1 MKYVKY
7 IIYISFTKNSQ
18 KCCQIFIFH
27 VSLKYRLIFMSAVKF
42 LIAAYI
48 DTKHKADFLQR
59 RSLMEIILM
68 LIKLLGG
75 LAMFLYGMEIMGDG
89 LKQGSGSALKNVLGK
104 LTHNALLGVI
114 TGALVTAVIQ
124 SSTATIVLTV
134 GLIGAGILNLKQAV
148 SIVLGANIG
157 TTVTAQIIRLMD
169 IDSTGGSI
177 LTFFKPDTL
186 APLALILGIILVM
199 FVKSEKSKNVG
210 LIALGFGVLFTGL
223 LSMTDAVEPL
233 SGSQA
238 FVDILS
244 YFSDMPLLG
253 IVTGLVLTVIVQ
265 SSSAMVGILQAM
277 SSTGV
282 MTFELVYP
290 IIMGINL
297 GTCVT
302 TAMVCSIGS
311 SKDAKR
317 TGIVHIVFNTIGTI
331 LFMIGMSLI
340 RSMGGFPDLWES
352 VVNSGGI
359 ANFQTIFNLVTA
371 IVLLPFTGVLVKIAC
386 IIVKDDVEEEEV
398 YPEIAALDEKLMIAP
413 AVALNE
419 VTKVAVSMAAVAKK
433 NLEYSL
439 KQMKKYDENRTQRI
453 LAAEERLD
461 RFTDNADNY
470 LIELSN
476 NMETENDSRQ
486 LNMLMQCIHDI
497 ERIGDYAMNFD
508 EMAQKMNADGL
519 TFSINA
525 KKELEILGDAVQEI
539 LRLTVEAMETD
550 NDYIARRVE
559 PLEEV
564 IDDMV
569 LLLKNRHTDRLCK
582 GICSINAGLVFMDA
596 LTYFER
602 AADQC
607 SSIAMLMLGKKN
619 EEIMKNHHLY
629 LAELHANGD
638 KSYVAEKE
646 NRREQYIVPLENIQ

>member
-1 MKYVKY
+1 
-7 IIYISFTKNSQ
+7 
-18 KCCQIFIFH
+18 
-27 VSLKYRLIFMSAVKF
+27 
-42 LIAAYI
+42 
-48 DTKHKADFLQR
+48 
-59 RSLMEIILM
+59 MEIILM

-104 LTHNALLGVI
+104 LTQNAALGVL

-134 GLIGAGILNLKQAV
+134 GLIGAGILNLRQAV

-169 IDSTGGSI
+169 IETSGVSL

-186 APLALILGIILVM
+186 APIALILGIVLVM
-199 FVKSEKSKNVG
+199 FIKNEKSKNVG

-233 SGSQA
+233 SESQA
-238 FVDILS
+238 FADILGT
-244 YFSDMPLLG
+244 FSDMPLLG

-331 LFMIGMSLI
+331 LFMIVMTMI

-352 VVNSGGI
+352 IINSGGI
-359 ANFQTIFNLVTA
+359 ADFQTIFNLVTA
-371 IVLLPFTGVLVKIAC
+371 IVLLPFTGALVKIAC
-386 IIVKDDVEEEEV
+386 FIVKDDEEEEEV

-433 NLEYSL
+433 NLEHSL
-439 KQMKKYDENRTQRI
+439 KQLGNYEERRTQRI
-453 LAAEERLD
+453 IAAEERLD
-461 RFTDNADNY
+461 SFADNADNY

-476 NMETENDSRQ
+476 NLETENENRE
-486 LNMLMQCIHDI
+486 LNTLMQTIHDI

-508 EMAQKMNADGL
+508 EMAQKMNAESL
-519 TFSINA
+519 TFSANA
-525 KKELEILGDAVQEI
+525 KKELDILGDAVLEI
-539 LRLTVEAMETD
+539 LRLTVEALES
-550 NDYIARRVE
+550 NNAYIAHRVE

-596 LTYFER
+596 LTYYER
-602 AADQC
+602 TADQC
-607 SSIAMLMLGKKN
+607 SSIAMLMLGKTN
-619 EEIMKNHHLY
+619 QEIMKNHHMY
-629 LAELHANGD
+629 LQELHASGD
-638 KSYVAEKE
+638 KSYLAEKE
-646 NRREQYIVPLENIQ
+646 NRREQYIIPLENIEN